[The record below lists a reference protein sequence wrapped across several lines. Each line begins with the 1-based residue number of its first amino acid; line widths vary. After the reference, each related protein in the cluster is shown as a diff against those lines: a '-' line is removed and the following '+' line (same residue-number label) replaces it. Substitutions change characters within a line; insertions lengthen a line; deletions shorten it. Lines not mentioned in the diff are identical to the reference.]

1 MDLLSTGSSHLDQ
14 FLHGG
19 IRPGMITNILGESGS
34 GKSQFCFTIC
44 ANLLKKNENVDIIF
58 IDTAGTFRP
67 ERIFEIIGG
76 DYSDKILNNIKYFR
90 PYSIKHQFD
99 AIKKI
104 NEIKP
109 KLVIIDTI
117 TSIISVESKNIARHL
132 ILMKFIHE
140 LAHLA
145 INNNCAI
152 ITTNMVR
159 NIFYS
164 NNNINTSN
172 NKIITQREENQRE
185 ENQKEIKLHREFM
198 EKSTSLSI
206 HIKLKFEIL
215 SISNNIYK
223 ASFLQP
229 LINDSILF
237 RIAKNGVI

>member
-1 MDLLSTGSSHLDQ
+1 MDLLSTGSLHFDQ
-14 FLHGG
+14 FLYGG
-19 IRPGMITNILGESGS
+19 IRTGMITNILGESGT

-44 ANLLKKNENVDIIF
+44 ANLLKKNENVNIIF
-58 IDTAGTFRP
+58 IDTSGTFRP
-67 ERIFEIIGG
+67 ERIFEIIE
-76 DYSDKILNNIKYFR
+76 DHYSDKILSNIKYFR
-90 PYSIKHQFD
+90 PYSIKHQFE

-152 ITTNMVR
+152 VTTNMVR

-164 NNNINTSN
+164 NNNNNNTAN
-172 NKIITQREENQRE
+172 NKSI
-185 ENQKEIKLHREFM
+185 NQKEIKLQREFM
-198 EKSTSLSI
+198 EKSVALSV

-215 SISNNIYK
+215 SLTDNIYK

-229 LINDSILF
+229 LINDSFLF
-237 RIAKNGVI
+237 RITKKGII

>member
-1 MDLLSTGSSHLDQ
+1 
-14 FLHGG
+14 
-19 IRPGMITNILGESGS
+19 
-34 GKSQFCFTIC
+34 GKFKFCFTIC
-44 ANLLKKNENVDIIF
+44 ENLLKKNENVNIIF
-58 IDTAGTFRP
+58 IDTSGTFRP
-67 ERIFEIIGG
+67 ERIFEIIE
-76 DYSDKILNNIKYFR
+76 DHYSDKILNNIKYFR
-90 PYSIKHQFD
+90 PYSIKHQFE

-140 LAHLA
+140 LTHLA

-152 ITTNMVR
+152 VTTNMVR

-164 NNNINTSN
+164 NNNNNNTAN
-172 NKIITQREENQRE
+172 NKSI
-185 ENQKEIKLHREFM
+185 NQKEIKLQREFM
-198 EKSTSLSI
+198 EKSVALSV

-215 SISNNIYK
+215 SLTDNIYK

-229 LINDSILF
+229 LINDSFLF
-237 RIAKNGVI
+237 RITKKGII

>member
-1 MDLLSTGSSHLDQ
+1 LDLLSTGSSSLDQ
-14 FLHGG
+14 FLYGG
-19 IRPGMITNILGESGS
+19 IRTGMITNIIGESGS

-44 ANLLKKNENVDIIF
+44 ANLLKKNENANIIF
-58 IDTAGTFRP
+58 IDTSGTFRP
-67 ERIFEIIGG
+67 ERILEIIEGY
-76 DYSDKILNNIKYFR
+76 YSDKILNNIKYFR

-104 NEIKP
+104 NDIKP

-117 TSIISVESKNIARHL
+117 TSIISVEGKNIARHL

-152 ITTNMVR
+152 VTTNMVR
-159 NIFYS
+159 NIIYS
-164 NNNINTSN
+164 NKNNDTAN
-172 NKIITQREENQRE
+172 NKNINQRE
-185 ENQKEIKLHREFM
+185 ENKKEIKLQREFM
-198 EKSTSLSI
+198 EKSTSLSL

-215 SISNNIYK
+215 SIRNNIYK

-229 LINDSILF
+229 IINDNIIF
-237 RIAKNGVI
+237 RITKNGVI

>member
-1 MDLLSTGSSHLDQ
+1 LDVLSTGSSHFDH
-14 FLHGG
+14 FLYGG
-19 IRPGMITNILGESGS
+19 IRTGMITNIVGESGS

-44 ANLLKKNENVDIIF
+44 ANLLKKNENVNIIF
-58 IDTAGTFRP
+58 IDTSGTFRP
-67 ERIFEIIGG
+67 ERIFEIIEGN
-76 DYSDKILNNIKYFR
+76 YSDKLLNNIKYFR
-90 PYSIKHQFD
+90 PYSIKHQFN

-152 ITTNMVR
+152 VTTNMVR
-159 NIFYS
+159 NTFYS
-164 NNNINTSN
+164 NNNNNIHHNKSINQ
-172 NKIITQREENQRE
+172 IEENK
-185 ENQKEIKLHREFM
+185 KEVELQQEFM
-198 EKSTSLSI
+198 EKSASLSV

-215 SISNNIYK
+215 NISNNSYK

-229 LINDSILF
+229 LINNSTLF
-237 RIAKNGVI
+237 RITKKGII

>member
-19 IRPGMITNILGESGS
+19 IRTGMITNILGESGA

-44 ANLLKKNENVDIIF
+44 ANLLKKNKNVNIIF
-58 IDTAGTFRP
+58 IDTSGTFRP
-67 ERIFEIIGG
+67 ERIFEIIEYH
-76 DYSDKILNNIKYFR
+76 YSDKILNNIKYFR
-90 PYSIKHQFD
+90 PYSIKHQFE

-104 NEIKP
+104 SQIKP

-117 TSIISVESKNIARHL
+117 TSIISLESKNISRHL

-152 ITTNMVR
+152 VTTNMVR

-164 NNNINTSN
+164 NKNNNNTTN
-172 NKIITQREENQRE
+172 NKSINQKI
-185 ENQKEIKLHREFM
+185 ENQKEIKLQREFM
-198 EKSTSLSI
+198 EKSVALSV

-215 SISNNIYK
+215 SITNNIYK

-237 RIAKNGVI
+237 RITKKGVI

>member
-1 MDLLSTGSSHLDQ
+1 MDLLSTGSSHLDR

-19 IRPGMITNILGESGS
+19 IRTGMITNILGESGT

-44 ANLLKKNENVDIIF
+44 ANLLKKNEKVDIIF
-58 IDTAGTFRP
+58 IDTSGTFRP
-67 ERIFEIIGG
+67 ERIFEIIEENY
-76 DYSDKILNNIKYFR
+76 YSDKILNNIKYFR
-90 PYSIKHQFD
+90 PYTIKHQFE

-152 ITTNMVR
+152 VTTNMVR

-164 NNNINTSN
+164 NYNNTAD
-172 NKIITQREENQRE
+172 NKSIDQKKEK
-185 ENQKEIKLHREFM
+185 QKEIKLQREFM
-198 EKSTSLSI
+198 EKSVALSV

-215 SISNNIYK
+215 SIADNIYK

-229 LINDSILF
+229 LINDSYLF
-237 RIAKNGVI
+237 KITKKGII